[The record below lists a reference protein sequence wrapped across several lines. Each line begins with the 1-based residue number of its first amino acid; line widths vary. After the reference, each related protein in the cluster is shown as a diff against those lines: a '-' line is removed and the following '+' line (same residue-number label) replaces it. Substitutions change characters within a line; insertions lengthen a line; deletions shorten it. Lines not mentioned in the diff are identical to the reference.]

1 MERLRRFLMDQEG
14 VSAIEYALI
23 ASLIAMAIIGSV
35 IVLGNS
41 VTTTYQNIQTEINN
55 AS

>member
-23 ASLIAMAIIGSV
+23 ATLIAMAIIGSV
-35 IVLGNS
+35 IVLGTS
-41 VTTTYQNIQTEINN
+41 VTTTYENIQTEVNK
-55 AS
+55 AL